1 MANAAPQESIHGAAL
16 SEVHSTPAQMYERQ
30 AAKPPVTEARPNE
43 EISELSNMVKNL
55 LTEQAELKD
64 KLAAQERELVRVRD
78 TGKVEKVGNKR
89 VRESDVRNSTRR
101 QGASA

>member
-1 MANAAPQESIHGAAL
+1 
-16 SEVHSTPAQMYERQ
+16 
-30 AAKPPVTEARPNE
+30 
-43 EISELSNMVKNL
+43 MVKNL